1 MNISF
6 FRSFSLVG
14 YYKRLSIV
22 VLLYSRSLL
31 VIYFIYSSV
40 PVNLKLLI
48 YPSPSHLGPLKQI
61 NLPNPTPRDPG
72 FTDLRWGLD
81 VGIITVA

>member
-1 MNISF
+1 MHIFF

-22 VLLYSRSLL
+22 VLLCSKSLL
-31 VIYFIYSSV
+31 VISFIYSSV
-40 PVNLKLLI
+40 HVNLTLLI
-48 YPSPSHLGPLKQI
+48 YPSPSHLGTLNQI
-61 NLPNPTPRDPG
+61 NLHSPTPRDPG

-81 VGIITVA
+81 VGIFTVA